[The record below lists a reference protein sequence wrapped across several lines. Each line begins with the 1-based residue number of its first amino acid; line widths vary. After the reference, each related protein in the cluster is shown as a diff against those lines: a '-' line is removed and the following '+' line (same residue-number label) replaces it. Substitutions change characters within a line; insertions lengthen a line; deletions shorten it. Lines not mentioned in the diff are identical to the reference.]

1 MLQHS
6 VMEKILVDRRQ
17 LVLEDGV
24 QIFDDLGVALHRSHS
39 DQWVQSMNH
48 GSGRVNIYRQKS
60 ADFQAIANASQSNL
74 IGRALLRR
82 DDLAREG
89 KALPALGTVAGTRIC
104 RGRTRSP
111 RTNRSEGRR
120 GGKECIRKSK

>member
-74 IGRALLRR
+74 IGRALISEARR
-82 DDLAREG
+82 
-89 KALPALGTVAGTRIC
+89 V
-104 RGRTRSP
+104 
-111 RTNRSEGRR
+111 
-120 GGKECIRKSK
+120 GKECVITFSTRWSPYH

>member
-1 MLQHS
+1 MIRRPPRSTRTDTLFPYTTLFRSIFELGELLDAPMLQHS

-82 DDLAREG
+82 DDLAREE
-89 KALPALGTVAGTRIC
+89 I
-104 RGRTRSP
+104 GRAHV
-111 RTNRSEGRR
+111 
-120 GGKECIRKSK
+120 